1 MKERNEIDPA
11 LFSTG
16 ANILEKSNN
25 GTKYQIECDTPNGTM
40 QCIHLFPGID
50 LAYTSFQAFS
60 CFSRNKAMPHILEI
74 AYCSAGRYECE
85 YKRDYFTYLGEGD
98 IAISVLS
105 PHREPPTFPTGL
117 YDGVALI
124 VDMSVTGSQ
133 FKDIVEGISIDLSE
147 LTSRFCTD
155 RCCTVVKAPPDLNHV
170 FQEVCEEKNKKRLGY
185 LRL

>member
-85 YKRDYFTYLGEGD
+85 YKRDYFTYLLAVL
-98 IAISVLS
+98 AI
-105 PHREPPTFPTGL
+105 
-117 YDGVALI
+117 
-124 VDMSVTGSQ
+124 
-133 FKDIVEGISIDLSE
+133 
-147 LTSRFCTD
+147 
-155 RCCTVVKAPPDLNHV
+155 
-170 FQEVCEEKNKKRLGY
+170 LG
-185 LRL
+185 R

>member
-74 AYCSAGRYECE
+74 AYCSAGRYICFS
-85 YKRDYFTYLGEGD
+85 KGIQNSNGGTAITYN
-98 IAISVLS
+98 
-105 PHREPPTFPTGL
+105 
-117 YDGVALI
+117 
-124 VDMSVTGSQ
+124 
-133 FKDIVEGISIDLSE
+133 SII
-147 LTSRFCTD
+147 
-155 RCCTVVKAPPDLNHV
+155 
-170 FQEVCEEKNKKRLGY
+170 Y
-185 LRL
+185 I

>member
-170 FQEVCEEKNKKRLGY
+170 FQEVCEEKNK
-185 LRL
+185 

>member
-105 PHREPPTFPTGL
+105 PHREPPTFPTGNTS
-117 YDGVALI
+117 AREFR
-124 VDMSVTGSQ
+124 SVRL
-133 FKDIVEGISIDLSE
+133 LS
-147 LTSRFCTD
+147 RQYN
-155 RCCTVVKAPPDLNHV
+155 P
-170 FQEVCEEKNKKRLGY
+170 KNKRIEARTDGFFRYKIFIG
-185 LRL
+185 

>member
-16 ANILEKSNN
+16 AHILEKSNN

-98 IAISVLS
+98 IASWIACSLISAWSFRMFFSL
-105 PHREPPTFPTGL
+105 RI
-117 YDGVALI
+117 ALR
-124 VDMSVTGSQ
+124 T
-133 FKDIVEGISIDLSE
+133 ISSLVNRMPLMKKLSE
-147 LTSRFCTD
+147 QQRV
-155 RCCTVVKAPPDLNHV
+155 RVAMI
-170 FQEVCEEKNKKRLGY
+170 
-185 LRL
+185 